1 MSKVALLGLGAMG
14 SRMAANLIK
23 VGHAVT
29 VWNRD
34 DTKTAALRE
43 QGAGVTATPREAARH
58 ADFVITV
65 LTDDAAARAVW
76 TDPVSGALGGLNKG
90 ATAIECSTT
99 TPGWALELGSLVEAR
114 EGRLIDAPMS
124 GSRPQAEAGQLVF
137 MVGGERPAFEAAT
150 PILDSMAAKVMHVG
164 ALGQGAVLKLSIN
177 ALFAAQLGSLAELL
191 GLLSR
196 NGFEAK
202 RAAELIGHFPI
213 VAPPIAGAARMM
225 AAGDTEPLFTVD
237 LMAKDL
243 DYVLQMAAASGSD
256 LPSAENARAAF
267 RAAQER
273 GLGQANIT
281 ALAALYA

>member
-1 MSKVALLGLGAMG
+1 MLKVAFLGLGAMG

-23 VGHAVT
+23 RGHAVT

-34 DTKTAALRE
+34 DAKTATLRE
-43 QGAGVTATPREAARH
+43 QGARVAATPREAARH
-58 ADFVITV
+58 ADFVISV
-65 LTDDAAARAVW
+65 LTDDMAARAVW
-76 TDPVSGALGGLNKG
+76 IDPVSGALGGLNTG

-99 TPGWALELGSLVEAR
+99 TPAWALELGSLVEAH
-114 EGRLIDAPMS
+114 GARLIDAPMS
-124 GSRPQAEAGQLVF
+124 GSRPQAEGGQLVF
-137 MVGGERPAFEAAT
+137 MVGGDRAAFEAAT
-150 PILDSMAAKVMHVG
+150 PVLDSMAAKVMHVG

-202 RAAELIGHFPI
+202 QAAEWIGHFPI

-225 AAGDTEPLFTVD
+225 AAGETGPLFTID

-243 DYVLQMAAASGSD
+243 DYVLQMASASGSD
-256 LPSAENARAAF
+256 LPCAESARTAF
-267 RAAQER
+267 QAAQER
-273 GLGQANIT
+273 SLGQANIT